1 MAIFLSL
8 FLIAATCVVIW
19 RACDGFETASE
30 YLGRNLSEGVRG
42 ATINAIA
49 SSMPE
54 FFTTL
59 FFLFVLQDKD
69 GFAGGIG
76 TTAGSAVF
84 NGVIIPSLVILT
96 VIWAGIAKHV
106 GVSRKIIL
114 RDGLALLFCDLV
126 LITFL
131 GGTSLSWWHG
141 LVLML
146 LYFAY
151 IFYMF
156 ASMRRS
162 QGASPIEE
170 EVEEEAETSS
180 SSSSSGS
187 FAQAIVQL
195 DIEELVIGDQP
206 LNPRNAWALL
216 GLSTLI
222 IGVSCFL
229 LVHSCETL
237 GDELGIPIYF
247 IAVIL
252 ASAATSVPDTII
264 SIRDAQKGNYD
275 DAVSNALG
283 SNVFDVCFA
292 LGFPLFLY
300 TMLYGDIQLSPA
312 TLSNVRELCILL
324 FLVTLAAFLI
334 FYSGRT
340 MGRKKA
346 VLLLSLYVIFTLYV
360 LGRAVGNPIAAEIG
374 TWMNGFYAYLPQF

>member
-1 MAIFLSL
+1 MAIFFSL

-30 YLGRNLSEGVRG
+30 YLGRNLSDGVRG
-42 ATINAIA
+42 ATINAVA

-84 NGVIIPSLVILT
+84 NGVIIPSLVIMT
-96 VIWAGIAKHV
+96 VIWAGIAKRV

-114 RDGLALLFCDLV
+114 RDGIALLICDLV
-126 LITFL
+126 LIIFL
-131 GGTSLSWWHG
+131 GGESLSWWHG
-141 LVLML
+141 LVLMGM
-146 LYFAY
+146 YFAY

-162 QGASPIEE
+162 KQEYTFEEELAEEE
-170 EVEEEAETSS
+170 EVESP
-180 SSSSSGS
+180 SGS
-187 FAQAIVQL
+187 FAKAVVQL
-195 DIEELVIGDQP
+195 DIEELVIGNQP

-300 TMLYGDIQLSPA
+300 TMIYGDIHLSAA
-312 TLSNVRELCILL
+312 TLVNIRELCILL
-324 FLVTLAAFLI
+324 FLVTIGAFLI
-334 FYSGRT
+334 FYSGKT
-340 MGRKKA
+340 MGRVKA
-346 VLLLSLYVIFTLYV
+346 ILLLSLYFIFTIYV
-360 LGRAVGNPIAAEIG
+360 LGRAVENPLATEIG
-374 TWMNGFYAYLPQF
+374 HWLNSLYTYLPQL